1 MDPDGSAC
9 VLPVLL
15 VSLCEDPRVGAIAGS
30 SPPPVRP
37 ANSSTCAAPL
47 RQSSRLCCRE
57 GGGGGVGGGGEGS
70 APGRSLLLP
79 SALLLLL
86 LLLGL
91 AACLVLLW
99 RALAQGSTSRASR
112 DPNRQPDQRIMEQG
126 EDEEVVEATAF
137 STTTTSVIPTGSV
150 PTLTPGTPS
159 RPPWGTALSP
169 SLSPSPSPCPSVS
182 AAATAPPAP
191 GKCLC
196 RLFTHEA
203 LLCNRMQYCS
213 LISLV
218 RCLRNDCG
226 RQDQAHQLCGRRR
239 ATGWKK

>member
-1 MDPDGSAC
+1 MDPDGSVC

-15 VSLCEDPRVGAIAGS
+15 VSLCKNPQAGARADS
-30 SPPPVRP
+30 SPSPVCPTTSSHRTASLSRNSRP
-37 ANSSTCAAPL
+37 
-47 RQSSRLCCRE
+47 CCRGGGE
-57 GGGGGVGGGGEGS
+57 GGGGP

-99 RALAQGSTSRASR
+99 RAVALGSTSRASR
-112 DPNRQPDQRIMEQG
+112 DPNRQPDQRTREQG
-126 EDEEVVEATAF
+126 EEVAAAVAESSRTPRTKVTVISTATTF
-137 STTTTSVIPTGSV
+137 ISMGSV
-150 PTLTPGTPS
+150 PTLTPGTTS
-159 RPPWGTALSP
+159 RQPLRTALLPSPKASPNP
-169 SLSPSPSPCPSVS
+169 SLSPSSS
-182 AAATAPPAP
+182 AAATAPPAL

-218 RCLRNDCG
+218 RCL
-226 RQDQAHQLCGRRR
+226 
-239 ATGWKK
+239 